1 MSAPRPVL
9 ASDRPLPPASLRAL
23 PRRFAAILTG
33 LLVPVV
39 ASAQAQTAPFGP
51 TGTAPVAAEAA
62 PTASPAPA
70 SAPTGGAVAG
80 ALGGAAGAGP
90 TGTVDG
96 APTAAASAPTTAP
109 TVSAAPAIAPGVAQN
124 NAWGLWPTLAG
135 FRVTLSGYIHGSYR
149 WISEPQ
155 NYTLVGRN
163 NGFQLPQARV
173 VADAQWKNRLSA
185 RVSVEAA
192 SEDRLSQSF
201 PGGQMTTRL
210 RDAYI
215 TWAPLRELRV
225 TVGQQ
230 ATPWDLES
238 LRSDAELPFVSR
250 SVAVEGVQPTE
261 GLATRGL
268 GADRNLGISLHSGF
282 IGLSRGTSFRY
293 SLFAGNGNGQNQLL
307 NDNNIPA
314 LYGRVEF
321 AYWGQAG
328 LPQDQVR
335 PMFSVVD
342 DFRKPILHIGLASQ
356 WNPRTVGNL
365 PDLMRETDAGVAVDA
380 ALTLLGF
387 ELQGGFLYLRTS
399 RDTLTGV
406 PDLERLGFWGH
417 LRYTIP
423 RIPLQITPG
432 YRISSYA
439 PRAHVGT
446 QPATEMDRQFDASYT
461 LLYHTLGV
469 FLRPTR
475 TFPLHGSL
483 GYTFATESEPNIL
496 NNDRFEADIVLIF

>member
-1 MSAPRPVL
+1 MSAPRSVL
-9 ASDRPLPPASLRAL
+9 ASDRPLPPASFRETSRAL
-23 PRRFAAILTG
+23 PRRLAAILTG
-33 LLVPVV
+33 LLVPAV
-39 ASAQAQTAPFGP
+39 ASAQTQTAPGGP
-51 TGTAPVAAEAA
+51 MGTATVAAEATPAGSPGPVAA
-62 PTASPAPA
+62 PTTAA
-70 SAPTGGAVAG
+70 TD
-80 ALGGAAGAGP
+80 GAA
-90 TGTVDG
+90 TGTSDG
-96 APTAAASAPTTAP
+96 TPMAAASAPTATP

-230 ATPWDLES
+230 VTPWDLES

-380 ALTLLGF
+380 ALSLLGF
-387 ELQGGFLYLRTS
+387 ELQGGFLYVRTS

>member
-1 MSAPRPVL
+1 MSAPSTAPVFVRPVL
-9 ASDRPLPPASLRAL
+9 FVAGSLL
-23 PRRFAAILTG
+23 FAA
-33 LLVPVV
+33 VPM
-39 ASAQAQTAPFGP
+39 AKAQPAPTSAPATSAQLSSAPPMVPESTQSPAVSPSGAV
-51 TGTAPVAAEAA
+51 TAA
-62 PTASPAPA
+62 PSPAQNAATHPTPA
-70 SAPTGGAVAG
+70 VPATSE
-80 ALGGAAGAGP
+80 
-90 TGTVDG
+90 
-96 APTAAASAPTTAP
+96 AS
-109 TVSAAPAIAPGVAQN
+109 VAQN
-124 NAWGLWPTLAG
+124 NAWGLWPILAG
-135 FRVTLSGYIHGSYR
+135 FRVAVSGYIHASYR

-155 NYTLVGRN
+155 NYALVGRN

-173 VADAQWKNRLSA
+173 VADAQWQHKLAA
-185 RVSVEAA
+185 RVSLEAA

-201 PGGQMTTRL
+201 PGGQLTTRL

-230 ATPWDLES
+230 VTPWDLES

-261 GLATRGL
+261 GFTTRGL
-268 GADRNLGISLHSGF
+268 GSDRNLGISLHSGF
-282 IGLSRGTSFRY
+282 IGLGRGTSFRY
-293 SLFAGNGNGQNQLL
+293 ALFAGNGNGQNQLL

-314 LYGRVEF
+314 LFGRVEF
-321 AYWGQAG
+321 AYWGKAG
-328 LPQDQVR
+328 LPLDQVR

-380 ALTLLGF
+380 AVSLLGV
-387 ELQGGFLYLRTS
+387 EVQGGFLYLRTS
-399 RDTLTGV
+399 RDTLMGV

-446 QPATEMDRQFDASYT
+446 QPATEMDAKFDASYA

-469 FLRPTR
+469 FVRPTR

-483 GYTFATESEPNIL
+483 GYTFTSEQEPNIL

>member
-1 MSAPRPVL
+1 MSAL
-9 ASDRPLPPASLRAL
+9 STAPAS
-23 PRRFAAILTG
+23 PRRTLVFAGWLLTAAAQT
-33 LLVPVV
+33 
-39 ASAQAQTAPFGP
+39 ASAQSTSPAPP
-51 TGTAPVAAEAA
+51 AVPDSPPSVASQVSASAPAAGEAA
-62 PTASPAPA
+62 PSPAVSPPA
-70 SAPTGGAVAG
+70 A
-80 ALGGAAGAGP
+80 
-90 TGTVDG
+90 
-96 APTAAASAPTTAP
+96 TAAATTG
-109 TVSAAPAIAPGVAQN
+109 VAAGVAQN
-124 NAWGLWPTLAG
+124 NAWGLWPALAG
-135 FRVTLSGYIHGSYR
+135 FRVTVSGYIHASYR

-155 NYTLVGRN
+155 NYALVGRN

-173 VADAQWKNRLSA
+173 VADAQWQKTLAA

-230 ATPWDLES
+230 VTPWDLES

-261 GLATRGL
+261 GFTTRGL

-282 IGLSRGTSFRY
+282 IGLGRGTSFRY

-314 LYGRVEF
+314 LFGRVEF

-380 ALTLLGF
+380 AVSLLGF
-387 ELQGGFLYLRTS
+387 DLQGGFLYLRTS

-423 RIPLQITPG
+423 RIPLQLTPG

-439 PRAHVGT
+439 PRAHIGT
-446 QPATEMDRQFDASYT
+446 QPATELDGTFDASYT

-475 TFPLHGSL
+475 TFPLHASI
-483 GYTFATESEPNIL
+483 GYTFTGEQEPNVL

>member
-1 MSAPRPVL
+1 M
-9 ASDRPLPPASLRAL
+9 
-23 PRRFAAILTG
+23 
-33 LLVPVV
+33 
-39 ASAQAQTAPFGP
+39 
-51 TGTAPVAAEAA
+51 
-62 PTASPAPA
+62 
-70 SAPTGGAVAG
+70 
-80 ALGGAAGAGP
+80 
-90 TGTVDG
+90 
-96 APTAAASAPTTAP
+96 
-109 TVSAAPAIAPGVAQN
+109 VAQN
-124 NAWGLWPTLAG
+124 NAWGLWPVLAG
-135 FRVTLSGYIHGSYR
+135 FRVSLSGYIHASYR
-149 WISEPQ
+149 WVSEPQ
-155 NYTLVGRN
+155 NYALVGRN

-173 VADAQWKNRLSA
+173 VADAQWKKTLAA

-201 PGGQMTTRL
+201 PGGQLTTRL

-230 ATPWDLES
+230 VTPWDLES
-238 LRSDAELPFVSR
+238 MRSDAELPFVSR
-250 SVAVEGVQPTE
+250 SVAIEGVQPTE
-261 GLATRGL
+261 GFTTRGL

-282 IGLSRGTSFRY
+282 IGLGHGTSFRY

-314 LYGRVEF
+314 LFGRVEF
-321 AYWGQAG
+321 AYWGQGG
-328 LPQDQVR
+328 LPLDQVR

-342 DFRKPILHIGLASQ
+342 DFRKPVLHIGLASQ

-380 ALTLLGF
+380 AVSLLGV
-387 ELQGGFLYLRTS
+387 EVQGGFLYLRTS

-439 PRAHVGT
+439 PRAHIGT
-446 QPATEMDRQFDASYT
+446 QPATEMDAKFDASYT

-483 GYTFATESEPNIL
+483 GYTFTGEQEPNIL

>member
-1 MSAPRPVL
+1 MLPTLPARTPSHSCLPSHAPPGSRLLRLAVGCGLSLSAAVAGAQSAPPPGEPTQAIIV
-9 ASDRPLPPASLRAL
+9 PPA
-23 PRRFAAILTG
+23 PAA
-33 LLVPVV
+33 V
-39 ASAQAQTAPFGP
+39 ASPDVTATPP
-51 TGTAPVAAEAA
+51 PVAAPAPVAAVGSFA
-62 PTASPAPA
+62 T
-70 SAPTGGAVAG
+70 
-80 ALGGAAGAGP
+80 
-90 TGTVDG
+90 
-96 APTAAASAPTTAP
+96 
-109 TVSAAPAIAPGVAQN
+109 IAPGVAQN
-124 NAWGLWPTLAG
+124 SAWGLWPILSG
-135 FRVTLSGYIHGSYR
+135 WRVALSGYIHASYR

-163 NGFQLPQARV
+163 NGFQLPQARL
-173 VADAQWKNRLSA
+173 VADVQWQQRLAA

-201 PGGQMTTRL
+201 PGGQMNTRL

-215 TWAPLRELRV
+215 TWSPLRELRV

-230 ATPWDLES
+230 VTPWDLES
-238 LRSDAELPFVSR
+238 MRSDAELPFVSR

-261 GLATRGL
+261 GFTTRGL
-268 GADRNLGISLHSGF
+268 GSDRNLGISLHSGF
-282 IGLSRGTSFRY
+282 IPLGRGTSFRY

-314 LYGRVEF
+314 LFGRVEL
-321 AYWGQAG
+321 AYWGQGG

-335 PMFSVVD
+335 PMFAIAD
-342 DFRKPILHIGLASQ
+342 DFRKPVLNIGLASQ

-365 PDLMRETDAGVAVDA
+365 PDLMRETDAGVAVDL
-380 ALTLLGF
+380 ALALLGF
-387 ELQGGFLYLRTS
+387 ELQGGFLYVRTS
-399 RDTLTGV
+399 RDTLNGV
-406 PDLERLGFWGH
+406 PDLERMGFWGH

-423 RIPLQITPG
+423 RLPVQITPG

-439 PRAHVGT
+439 PRAHLGT
-446 QPATEMDRQFDASYT
+446 QAPSELDARFDASYT

-483 GYTFATESEPNIL
+483 GYTFTGEQEPNVL
-496 NNDRFEADIVLIF
+496 HNDRFEANVVLIF